1 MLNCSYFQTFLLCAL
16 PVLPQTSALDRE
28 FTISADVELV
38 ILDVSVKDPKGGFV
52 SGLVKDNFRV
62 YENKKEQSIKYFSH
76 ADIPVTVGLV
86 IDNSGS
92 MRPKRA
98 EVITAALTFVHAS
111 NPRDEMFVVTFNDKV
126 RRGLPE
132 DALFTDNAEML
143 RTALW
148 KGASEGRTAMYD
160 ALGYSLKYLD
170 KGRMDKKTLIL
181 VSDGGD
187 NASSVGKGEV
197 MRQVLE
203 SRATIYTIGIF
214 DEDDPD
220 RNPDILQKL
229 AQVSGGEYFQLR
241 TLDEVVPVCRK
252 IAADIRNRYT
262 VAYIPSRPDAP
273 QSARLLK
280 VTASSPSHPRL
291 IVHTRKQLYP
301 VEADRT
307 KAPY

>member
-98 EVITAALTFVHAS
+98 EV
-111 NPRDEMFVVTFNDKV
+111 
-126 RRGLPE
+126 
-132 DALFTDNAEML
+132 
-143 RTALW
+143 
-148 KGASEGRTAMYD
+148 
-160 ALGYSLKYLD
+160 
-170 KGRMDKKTLIL
+170 
-181 VSDGGD
+181 
-187 NASSVGKGEV
+187 

-273 QSARLLK
+273 QSARLLM